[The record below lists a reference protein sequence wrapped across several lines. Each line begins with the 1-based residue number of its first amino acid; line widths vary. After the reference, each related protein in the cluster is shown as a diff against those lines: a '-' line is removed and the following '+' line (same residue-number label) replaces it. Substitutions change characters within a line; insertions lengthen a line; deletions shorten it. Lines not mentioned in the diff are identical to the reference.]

1 MKCENCDHEL
11 LEPNIS
17 KYCTNCGKLTGNT
30 HEKSAPIA
38 PPTAVLRGKPK
49 FAITEWNAAFFPI
62 IASIIPVMVLSYFA
76 AGTAA
81 AVVLT
86 LIDILLSFYLYFQ
99 APTYQFFDDRLRI
112 FQNGRM
118 VREIEY
124 FQMKKIGSPT
134 IALSDQKYDGSFI
147 ISTTGGLVGDF
158 EIPSNPINSELE
170 VDLIRW
176 LSSKISPDHKLP
188 VGDE

>member
-99 APTYQFFDDRLRI
+99 APTYQFF
-112 FQNGRM
+112 
-118 VREIEY
+118 
-124 FQMKKIGSPT
+124 
-134 IALSDQKYDGSFI
+134 
-147 ISTTGGLVGDF
+147 
-158 EIPSNPINSELE
+158 
-170 VDLIRW
+170 
-176 LSSKISPDHKLP
+176 
-188 VGDE
+188 